1 MIRTTIEAADLRSPP
16 TIAPETPAS
25 EAASY
30 LRRAEVSA
38 LPVVAAGEVVG
49 IVTAADLVAMV
60 AETDDRPVVRTIMSS
75 PVTTVAPGATVGD
88 AAERMRAAGVKHL
101 PVVGDDGYRGLL
113 SAADLAPYLPRHSLD
128 IEWDDDP
135 LSLGSDDDRPLT
147 TGD

>member
-1 MIRTTIEAADLRSPP
+1 
-16 TIAPETPAS
+16 
-25 EAASY
+25 
-30 LRRAEVSA
+30 
-38 LPVVAAGEVVG
+38 
-49 IVTAADLVAMV
+49 
-60 AETDDRPVVRTIMSS
+60 
-75 PVTTVAPGATVGD
+75 
-88 AAERMRAAGVKHL
+88 MRAAGVKHL